1 MQISH
6 TPALP
11 NLTLSLEQQRESAV
25 RLTQVVPLASQKTG
39 EAVPALR
46 SVEQVRQAE
55 ELLQRQRT
63 TPNLSQ
69 ISDDPRKQ
77 RALASYQSV
86 QTNQERDYVS
96 EVLGIDAYA

>member
-6 TPALP
+6 IPALP
-11 NLTLSLEQQRESAV
+11 NLSLSLEQQRESAA
-25 RLTQVVPLASQKTG
+25 RLTQVVPLTSQMTG

-55 ELLQRQRT
+55 QLLQRQRS
-63 TPNLSQ
+63 TPNLYQ
-69 ISDDPRKQ
+69 IGDDPRKQ
-77 RALASYQSV
+77 RALASYHSV

-96 EVLGIDAYA
+96 EVLGIDTYA